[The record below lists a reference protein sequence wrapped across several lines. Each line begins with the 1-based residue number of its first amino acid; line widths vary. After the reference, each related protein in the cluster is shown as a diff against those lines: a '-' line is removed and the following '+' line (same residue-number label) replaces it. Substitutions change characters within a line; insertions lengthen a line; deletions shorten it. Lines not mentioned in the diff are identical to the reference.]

1 MLAPAPD
8 RTLHHLNRAIFEVAE
23 PGSAVRVENPF
34 ATFTKGEVCAVA
46 RDADLRQQALEASM
60 SCGTPPARRPAGPA
74 LAHYGLCFSCLVRRA
89 GLLHA
94 FGDDRTPYA
103 ADP

>member
-1 MLAPAPD
+1 
-8 RTLHHLNRAIFEVAE
+8 
-23 PGSAVRVENPF
+23 
-34 ATFTKGEVCAVA
+34 
-46 RDADLRQQALEASM
+46 M